1 MKIGI
6 LTQPLHNNY
15 GGLLQAYALKEVL
28 QSLGHEV
35 IIINRQSKKVST
47 FRKFGSVLKSILIG
61 RTIAPTFLMNESFK
75 EEISRE
81 TRRFRVKYIPNLSQ
95 LITDNEDMHNLSNMG
110 FDAYVVGSDQCWRP
124 RYSPNIRNYFLDFA
138 INDNRVKRIA
148 YAASFGVSHWEFTNE
163 DTAAC
168 SELLNKFNAISVR
181 EDSAIDLIKNK
192 LGRDDAIHVLDP
204 TMLLNKE
211 HYNDLVE
218 SENAPAS
225 PGNLNVYVLDKT
237 PEKDK
242 LVRQI
247 EAKLQ
252 LKAFQV
258 LPVKRLN
265 EQKVTKVNIED
276 FVYPYPAAWIR
287 GFQDAKFVVT
297 DSFHGTVFSIL
308 HNVPFI
314 VIGNIERGLSRFQ
327 SLLKMFGL
335 EDRLITDVDTIK
347 IEYFTDKK
355 IDWVRVNKIL
365 DQEREKSLE
374 FLKKGLQ
381 IDLLN

>member
-6 LTQPLHNNY
+6 LTQPLQNNY
-15 GGLLQAYALKEVL
+15 GGILQAYALKEVL
-28 QSLGHEV
+28 HSLGHEV
-35 IIINRQSKKVST
+35 IIINRQSKKIST
-47 FRKFGSVLKSILIG
+47 FRKYGSVVKSILIG
-61 RTIAPTFLMNESFK
+61 RTISPTFLLNESFK

-81 TRRFRVKYIPNLSQ
+81 TRRFREKYIPNLTH
-95 LITDNEDMHNLSNMG
+95 LITDNQGMQDLNNMG

-148 YAASFGVSHWEFTNE
+148 YAASFGVSHWEFTDE
-163 DTAAC
+163 DTDVC
-168 SELLNKFNAISVR
+168 SELLKKFNAISVR

-192 LGRDDAIHVLDP
+192 LGRDDAVHVLDP
-204 TMLLNKE
+204 TMLLSKE

-218 SENAPAS
+218 SEKSPVS

-237 PEKDK
+237 PEKEK

-252 LKAFQV
+252 LKAFEV

-335 EDRLITDVDTIK
+335 EDRLITDVDSVNIDNFANK
-347 IEYFTDKK
+347 N
-355 IDWVRVNKIL
+355 IDWSRVNKIL
-365 DQEREKSLE
+365 NNESEKSLE
-374 FLKKGLQ
+374 LLKKGLQ
-381 IDLLN
+381 FNF

>member
-35 IIINRQSKKVST
+35 IIINRQSKKVTT
-47 FRKFGSVLKSILIG
+47 FRKYGSVVKSILIG
-61 RTIAPTFLMNESFK
+61 RTIAPNAFLNESQR
-75 EEISRE
+75 EVISRE
-81 TRRFRVKYIPNLSQ
+81 TRKFREKYIPNLTH
-95 LITDNEDMHNLSNMG
+95 LITDNEGMQDLNNMG

-124 RYSPNIRNYFLDFA
+124 RYSPSIRNYFLDFA

-148 YAASFGVSHWEFTNE
+148 YAASFGVSQWEFTNE
-163 DTAAC
+163 DTDVC
-168 SELLNKFNAISVR
+168 RELLKKFNAISVR
-181 EDSAIDLIKNK
+181 EDAAIDLIKNK

-204 TMLLNKE
+204 TMLLSKE
-211 HYNDLVE
+211 HYNNLRE
-218 SENAPAS
+218 SEKIPDS

-247 EAKLQ
+247 EVKLQ
-252 LKAFQV
+252 LKAFEV
-258 LPVKRLN
+258 LPVKKIN
-265 EQKVTKVNIED
+265 EQKVTKDNIED
-276 FVYPYPAAWIR
+276 FVYLNPASWIR
-287 GFQDAKFVVT
+287 GFQDAKLVVT

-355 IDWVRVNKIL
+355 IDWARVNKIL
-365 DQEREKSLE
+365 DKEREKSLE

-381 IDLLN
+381 VNF